1 MSNQECTCYARIALL
16 NLIQRQEKIT
26 PDALFYEMC
35 YLFDIYNEKQ
45 IKEEAFFRL

>member
-35 YLFDIYNEKQ
+35 YLFCIYNEKANKGRS
-45 IKEEAFFRL
+45 IF